1 MLFYVH
7 GDVPMTMNKIPI
19 VDGLAGTYD
28 DMGGFTEL
36 AIWRRMVGNSSKIR
50 VLFWGYKHTLCEFN
64 NYNMNYLGEYER
76 SLLTVDGD
84 AEQKCEQK

>member
-1 MLFYVH
+1 
-7 GDVPMTMNKIPI
+7 MTMNKIPI
-19 VDGLAGTYD
+19 VDGLAGTYYN
-28 DMGGFTEL
+28 MGGFTEL

-84 AEQKCEQK
+84 G